1 MKNFHIIEVKY
12 HGATNTRGS
21 KVSMYSGWG
30 KTRKTIPYDYSLNA
44 PVEIA
49 EKYLLEN
56 GFEVVGSG
64 EGMRTGRAVD
74 FIITNT
80 FKSL

>member
-1 MKNFHIIEVKY
+1 MIEVKY

-21 KVSMYSGWG
+21 RVSMYSGRF
-30 KTRKTIPYDYSLNA
+30 KTRKTISFDYSLNH
-44 PVEIA
+44 PVEMA

-56 GFEVVGSG
+56 GFEIVGSG
-64 EGMRTGRAVD
+64 EGMRAGRAID

-80 FKSL
+80 FQSL